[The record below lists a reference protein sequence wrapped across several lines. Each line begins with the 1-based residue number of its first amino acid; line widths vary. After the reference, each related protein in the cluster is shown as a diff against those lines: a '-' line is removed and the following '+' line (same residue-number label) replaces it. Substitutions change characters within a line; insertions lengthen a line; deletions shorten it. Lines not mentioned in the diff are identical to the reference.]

1 MIIVSKLG
9 FCLKLFR
16 ENLTWL
22 LLNLLEENVF
32 GSNSTLHADFVA
44 TVDQRKIHRHW
55 NSPFRFPSL
64 VVLFLRFIQI
74 YQNCIIEISY
84 CLPSNQPQTGLVL
97 LLCFE
102 TKLHLIQWFCEKNP
116 LIFIHNWSNSCLR
129 RCFLTPPIRMTFT
142 NHQIRLIGLY
152 CLENSMNEGYF
163 WKFSKWDQ
171 WENFTETLS
180 FYCSFFGSVLLFL
193 TSRQFCFL
201 LFYLVVNV
209 IFDNN
214 F

>member
-97 LLCFE
+97 LLCWTCVFWNQI
-102 TKLHLIQWFCEKNP
+102 TSHTMI
-116 LIFIHNWSNSCLR
+116 LR
-129 RCFLTPPIRMTFT
+129 KKILSSLFTIGQIVVWEGASWRHQYVWLSQIIR
-142 NHQIRLIGLY
+142 
-152 CLENSMNEGYF
+152 
-163 WKFSKWDQ
+163 
-171 WENFTETLS
+171 
-180 FYCSFFGSVLLFL
+180 
-193 TSRQFCFL
+193 
-201 LFYLVVNV
+201 
-209 IFDNN
+209 
-214 F
+214 